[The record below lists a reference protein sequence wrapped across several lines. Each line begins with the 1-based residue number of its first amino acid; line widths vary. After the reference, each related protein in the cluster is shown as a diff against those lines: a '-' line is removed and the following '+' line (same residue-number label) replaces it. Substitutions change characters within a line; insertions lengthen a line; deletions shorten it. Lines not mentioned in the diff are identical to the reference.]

1 MNLVI
6 ETVIFLNLFSVY
18 GQIQTQAYRNDTKIV
33 NFLVF
38 RQSLLSL
45 LLEYSEGIEFKKKF

>member
-1 MNLVI
+1 MILVI

-18 GQIQTQAYRNDTKIV
+18 GQIQTQTYRNDIKIV

-45 LLEYSEGIEFKKKF
+45 LLEYSEGIELKKKF